1 MSRLIAIAVGDD
13 AASAAA
19 VDWALTDARA
29 ADDVV
34 HVVHAYEP
42 LALTGST
49 WPPMLEANKR
59 RRAAAGEILDA
70 AVNLARTRRAD
81 LDISGSLITGAPV
94 TVLRDV
100 SRVVQLLVV
109 GGPQGPRPAPKGGR
123 VGRRVAATAA
133 CPVLVVPPANHEHRG
148 GPRPIAILLDGLD
161 IAPSAIE
168 YGLSWAHR
176 LGRQVVIALPW
187 PWNSAD
193 TATQSNLVAWETMQ
207 QERIDAEL
215 VGWLGV
221 FPHVGVTVALCRE
234 SAGDTA
240 RRLHHSADGIVVT
253 RNSRGDQ
260 AMTRLVRTAV
270 AHVTCPVAVIPN
282 SDADQLTLPSR
293 STDTPSAIDLEPT
306 SATSAG

>member
-1 MSRLIAIAVGDD
+1 
-13 AASAAA
+13 
-19 VDWALTDARA
+19 
-29 ADDVV
+29 
-34 HVVHAYEP
+34 
-42 LALTGST
+42 
-49 WPPMLEANKR
+49 MLEANKR

-193 TATQSNLVAWETMQ
+193 TATQSNLGRETIQ
-207 QERIDAEL
+207 QERIDAEP
-215 VGWLGV
+215 VDWLDA
-221 FPHVGVTVALCRE
+221 FPHVGRH
-234 SAGDTA
+234 
-240 RRLHHSADGIVVT
+240 RRSLLGT
-253 RNSRGDQ
+253 RGRY
-260 AMTRLVRTAV
+260 
-270 AHVTCPVAVIPN
+270 CP
-282 SDADQLTLPSR
+282 T
-293 STDTPSAIDLEPT
+293 TPSQRGRNCGYSKRER
-306 SATSAG
+306 